1 MNRYHDVRS
10 PHFAAYLLVLA
21 AACLSAGL
29 VSGCGEQKA
38 TGPAAPTVEVAHVV
52 QQDVPIMREWVG
64 TTDGLVNA
72 KINAQV
78 QGYLIKQN
86 YQEGSLVK
94 KGQVLFEIDPRPF
107 QAALEQAKGQLAI
120 NEGQL
125 YTAKA
130 NLEKIRPLAAVNAV
144 SKKDLD
150 DAIGR
155 EASARAAV
163 QASKAAVRKD
173 EIDLSFTKIT
183 APIDGIAGIAK
194 AQIGDLVGNPGG
206 PELTTVSTVDPIKVF
221 IPLSEQEYMRFIREA
236 EAKGNSEPKGSNL
249 ELILAD
255 GRVFPHKGKLYFADR
270 QVDERTGTIK
280 VATLFPNPGNLL
292 RPGQFAKVKALI
304 ETQTGALLVPQR
316 AVTELQGRYQ
326 VAVVGPDNKV
336 DLRWV
341 KVGER
346 TGSLWVIDEG
356 LKPGERVIVEG
367 IQKVRAGLPV
377 TPKPFQE
384 EPPASTRPTPTTEK
398 QPR

>member
-1 MNRYHDVRS
+1 M
-10 PHFAAYLLVLA
+10 
-21 AACLSAGL
+21 
-29 VSGCGEQKA
+29 
-38 TGPAAPTVEVAHVV
+38 
-52 QQDVPIMREWVG
+52 
-64 TTDGLVNA
+64 
-72 KINAQV
+72 
-78 QGYLIKQN
+78 
-86 YQEGSLVK
+86 
-94 KGQVLFEIDPRPF
+94 
-107 QAALEQAKGQLAI
+107 
-120 NEGQL
+120 
-125 YTAKA
+125 
-130 NLEKIRPLAAVNAV
+130 NAV

-163 QASKAAVRKD
+163 QAAKAAVRKA

-183 APIDGIAGIAK
+183 SPIDGIAGISK
-194 AQIGDLVGNPGG
+194 AQLGDLVGNPGG

-221 IPLSEQEYMRFIREA
+221 VPLSEQEYMRFTREA
-236 EAKGNSEPKGSNL
+236 EAKGNSEAKGPNL

-255 GRVFPHKGKLYFADR
+255 GRVFPHKGRLYFADR

-280 VATLFPNPGNLL
+280 MATLFPNPGNIL
-292 RPGQFAKVKALI
+292 RPGQFAKIRALI
-304 ETQTGALLVPQR
+304 ETQKGALLVPQR
-316 AVTELQGRYQ
+316 AVNELQGRFQ

-367 IQKVRAGLPV
+367 IQKVKAGMPV

-384 EPPASTRPTPTTEK
+384 GPPAGTGPTPTAEK

>member
-1 MNRYHDVRS
+1 MNLYRDVRS
-10 PHFAAYLLVLA
+10 ASLPAYLLA
-21 AACLSAGL
+21 TACLAVGL
-29 VSGCGEQKA
+29 LMGCGEKKPAGQ
-38 TGPAAPTVEVAHVV
+38 AAPTVEVMNVV
-52 QQDVPIMREWVG
+52 QKDVPIVREWVG

-86 YQEGSLVK
+86 YKEGSEVK

-130 NLEKIRPLAAVNAV
+130 NLDKIRPLAAVNAV

-155 EASARAAV
+155 EASSKAAV
-163 QASKAAVRKD
+163 QAAKAAVRKS

-183 APIDGIAGIAK
+183 SPIDGIAGISK
-194 AQIGDLVGNPGG
+194 AQLGDLVGSPGG

-221 IPLSEQEYMRFIREA
+221 APLSEQEYMRFIREV
-236 EAKGNSEPKGSNL
+236 EAKGNSEDKGHNL

-255 GRVFPHKGKLYFADR
+255 GRVFPHKGKFYFADR

-280 VATLFPNPGNLL
+280 IATLFPNPGNIL
-292 RPGQFAKVKALI
+292 RPGQFAKIRALI
-304 ETQTGALLVPQR
+304 ETQKGALLVPQR
-316 AVTELQGRYQ
+316 AVNELQGRFQ

-367 IQKVRAGLPV
+367 IQKVKAGMPV
-377 TPKPFQE
+377 TPKQFQE
-384 EPPASTRPTPTTEK
+384 APPASTGSTPAAEK

>member
-1 MNRYHDVRS
+1 MNLYRTVRS
-10 PHFAAYLLVLA
+10 ANLSACFLATVFLAMGLLMGCGNEKA
-21 AACLSAGL
+21 AA
-29 VSGCGEQKA
+29 
-38 TGPAAPTVEVAHVV
+38 PAAPTVEVAEVV
-52 QQDVPIMREWVG
+52 VKDVPIVREWVG

-107 QAALEQAKGQLAI
+107 QAALEQAKGEWAI
-120 NEGQL
+120 AEGQF

-130 NLEKIRPLAAVNAV
+130 NLEKIRPLAKINAV

-155 EASARAAV
+155 EASAKAAV
-163 QASKAAVRKD
+163 QAAKAAVSKA

-183 APIDGIAGIAK
+183 SPIDGIAGIAK
-194 AQIGDLVGNPGG
+194 AQLGELVGKPGG
-206 PELTTVSTVDPIKVF
+206 QELTTVSTVNPIKVYVP
-221 IPLSEQEYMRFIREA
+221 ISEQEYMQYSRAAEGKSGREA
-236 EAKGNSEPKGSNL
+236 ITL
-249 ELILAD
+249 ELVLAD
-255 GRVFPHKGKLYFADR
+255 GRVFPHKGKVSFADR

-280 VATLFPNPGNLL
+280 VAALFPNPGNLL
-292 RPGQFAKVKALI
+292 RPGQFAKIRALI
-304 ETQTGALLVPQR
+304 ETQKGALLVPQR
-316 AVTELQGRYQ
+316 AVNELQGRYQ
-326 VAVVGPDNKV
+326 MAVVGPDNKV

-341 KVGER
+341 RVGER
-346 TGSLWVIDEG
+346 DGSLWVIDQG

-367 IQKVRAGLPV
+367 VQKVRAGMPV

-384 EPPASTRPTPTTEK
+384 KPEKSGAPGAASRVE
-398 QPR
+398 QQAG